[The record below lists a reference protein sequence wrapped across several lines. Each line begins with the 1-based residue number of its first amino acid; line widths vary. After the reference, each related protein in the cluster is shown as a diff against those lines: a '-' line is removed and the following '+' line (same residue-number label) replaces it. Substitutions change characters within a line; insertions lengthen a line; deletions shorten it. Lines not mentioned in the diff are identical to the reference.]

1 MIYQNFTN
9 FLKNRT
15 IELMGLSL
23 IFITLLLSISF
34 LSYSPNDPTFIYGA
48 ETNNI
53 KNILGIYGG
62 IVADF
67 LLQSFGLTSF
77 LILITVFSWGLSL
90 IIKKNIYKIK
100 YKIFYL
106 FLYIIF
112 SCLFIYVS
120 YNNSFWLIDNGNSGF
135 VGQIIFNKIIIIF
148 PLLNHD
154 YSVSS
159 FLV

>member
-15 IELMGLSL
+15 IELIGLTL
-23 IFITLLLSISF
+23 ILFALLLTLSF
-34 LSYSPNDPTFIYGA
+34 FSYSPNDPTLVFGA
-48 ETNNI
+48 ET
-53 KNILGIYGG
+53 KNISNLLGVYGG

-77 LILITVFSWGLSL
+77 LILLTIISWGLNL
-90 IIKKNIYKIK
+90 IFKKEIKEIK

-112 SCLFIYVS
+112 SCLFIYS
-120 YNNSFWLIDNGNSGF
+120 SFNNSFWLIDNGN
-135 VGQIIFNKIIIIF
+135 
-148 PLLNHD
+148 
-154 YSVSS
+154 
-159 FLV
+159 